1 LKLKGSDLK
10 PEKSGGE
17 IWFDARGGEIVEE
30 TQKIALK
37 GTIDFEVNNTPL
49 PSELYLKM
57 EFKTTRK

>member
-1 LKLKGSDLK
+1 
-10 PEKSGGE
+10 
-17 IWFDARGGEIVEE
+17 VEE

-49 PSELYLKM
+49 PSELDLKM